1 MLNYQFYC
9 WGTISLILRKWN
21 LSTKI
26 FKLTKHPCFLC
37 PRSANWRW
45 DNFIFIYFKFDP
57 TSKKKLPSPFP
68 LYTWIVKSTAQEG
81 PVPAKS
87 FYGDVDPITSLKVL
101 KAVPTLKSA
110 FSARAGE
117 VKESP
122 KEPATKKKQR
132 EELQWLLWVQEY
144 CFVCWRKFWNSL
156 LQRSPSETNSYCS
169 YFGWERKEEETIID
183 QYHFSLKALKTV

>member
-1 MLNYQFYC
+1 MLNYHFYC

-110 FSARAGE
+110 FSSRAGE

-122 KEPATKKKQR
+122 KEPATKKNKG
-132 EELQWLLWVQEY
+132 
-144 CFVCWRKFWNSL
+144 KS
-156 LQRSPSETNSYCS
+156 CS
-169 YFGWERKEEETIID
+169 GYFGCKNNASFVE
-183 QYHFSLKALKTV
+183 QSSGTVYCRDHRPKQIPTVAILVEKGKKKKP